1 MKRLKNVYLI
11 SVTLCVS
18 QALTVSPSFANGV
31 EDAYSSDRL
40 APAARIPNPASLKK
54 SVAEKLPGWLAEYD
68 VPSAAIAYIVDGK
81 IAWTHV
87 AGEAE
92 PGKAATADTLY
103 NIASMTKPLVAET
116 VVRLAKGGAFSL
128 DDIMADTWVD
138 PDIKSD
144 PRHRLLTPHIALIHR
159 TGFPNWRYQTNDV
172 LTFKNDPGT
181 KFGYSGEGFQYIAR
195 FAEKKMGAP
204 LEKLVTQQI
213 FEPAGMTQTSFTGKP
228 WFAGRIAMSRNGK
241 GEHAH
246 ATVREDWNAA
256 DDVWATVGDY
266 ARFLAWVMAN
276 PVSDEP
282 AATYWTTRENLGG
295 QICGEGRLAA
305 DVCPKSLGFVGGWN
319 VYHTADNLI
328 VMHGGG
334 DVGERTLGFF
344 DPVNKTGGVIF
355 TNGAKGQKVIRDVVK
370 ILFPDPSFV
379 AFMKLQAGG

>member
-1 MKRLKNVYLI
+1 LKYALLIGPALYAIAALSPSAVAATGQENSSSEEQTTSAIQNENPVDLKNALI
-11 SVTLCVS
+11 
-18 QALTVSPSFANGV
+18 A
-31 EDAYSSDRL
+31 
-40 APAARIPNPASLKK
+40 
-54 SVAEKLPGWLAEYD
+54 KLPGWLAEYD
-68 VPSAAIAYIVDGK
+68 VPSAAIAYIADGK
-81 IAWTHV
+81 IAWTLV

-92 PGKAATADTLY
+92 PGKAATPDTLY

-116 VVRLAKGGAFSL
+116 VVRLAKGGAYSL
-128 DDIMADTWVD
+128 DESMAVSWVD

-144 PRHRLLTPHIALIHR
+144 PRHKLLTPRMALVHR

-172 LTFKNDPGT
+172 LAFKNDPDT
-181 KFGYSGEGFQYIAR
+181 QFGYSGEGFQYIAR
-195 FAEKKMGAP
+195 FAEKKMDAP
-204 LEKLVTQQI
+204 LEKLVEKQI
-213 FEPAGMTQTSFTGKP
+213 FIPAGMTQTSFTKKP
-228 WFAGRIAMSRNGK
+228 WFEGRIAMSRNGK
-241 GEHAH
+241 GEHDY

-266 ARFLAWVMAN
+266 ARFLTWVMDN

-282 AATYWTTRENLGG
+282 LVTFWTAKENLGG
-295 QICGEGRLAA
+295 QICGEGRLAV

-344 DPVNKTGGVIF
+344 DPISKTGAVIF

-379 AFMKLQAGG
+379 AFMNLQAGG

>member
-1 MKRLKNVYLI
+1 MKNAYLI
-11 SVTLCVS
+11 GAALCAT
-18 QALTVSPSFANGV
+18 QALTVPPSFANNA
-31 EDAYSSDRL
+31 EATYSNDGL
-40 APAARIPNPASLKK
+40 VPAAQIQNPASLKK
-54 SVAEKLPGWLAEYD
+54 SLSEKLPSWLAEYD

-92 PGKAATADTLY
+92 PGKAATKDTLY

-116 VVRLAKGGAFSL
+116 VVRLAKAGAFSL
-128 DDIMADTWVD
+128 NDIMADTWVD

-144 PRHRLLTPHIALIHR
+144 PRHRHLTPHIALIHR
-159 TGFPNWRYQTNDV
+159 TGFPNWRYQTDGV

-195 FAEKKMGAP
+195 FAEEKMSEP
-204 LEKLVTQQI
+204 LEKLVSREI

-246 ATVREDWNAA
+246 ATVREEWNAA
-256 DDVWATVGDY
+256 DDVWATVSDY
-266 ARFLAWVMAN
+266 ARFLTWVMAN
-276 PVSDEP
+276 PVSGEP
-282 AATYWTTRENLGG
+282 AAAYWIAQENLGG

-305 DVCPKSLGFVGGWN
+305 DVCPKSLGFVSGWN
-319 VYHTADNLI
+319 VYRTADNLI

-344 DPVNKTGGVIF
+344 DPIGKTGAVIF
-355 TNGAKGQKVIRDVVK
+355 TNGAKGQKVIRDVVE

-379 AFMKLQAGG
+379 AFMNLQAGG

>member
-1 MKRLKNVYLI
+1 MKYALLIGPALCAIAALSPSAVAATGQENFSSEEQTTSAIQNENPVDLKNVLI
-11 SVTLCVS
+11 
-18 QALTVSPSFANGV
+18 A
-31 EDAYSSDRL
+31 
-40 APAARIPNPASLKK
+40 
-54 SVAEKLPGWLAEYD
+54 KLPGWLAAYD
-68 VPSAAIAYIVDGK
+68 VPSAAIAYIADGK

-92 PGKAATADTLY
+92 PGKAAMPDTLY

-116 VVRLAKGGAFSL
+116 VVRLAKGGAYSL
-128 DDIMADTWVD
+128 DESMASSWVD

-144 PRHRLLTPHIALIHR
+144 PRHKLLTPGMALVHR

-172 LTFKNDPGT
+172 LAFKNDPDT
-181 KFGYSGEGFQYIAR
+181 QFGYSGEGFQYIAR
-195 FAEKKMGAP
+195 FAEKKMDAP
-204 LEKLVTQQI
+204 LENLVEKQI
-213 FEPAGMTQTSFTGKP
+213 FIPAGMTQTSFTKKP
-228 WFAGRIAMSRNGK
+228 WFEGRIAMSRNGK
-241 GEHAH
+241 GEHDY

-266 ARFLAWVMAN
+266 ARFLTWVMDN

-282 AATYWTTRENLGG
+282 VSTYWTAKENLGG
-295 QICGEGRLAA
+295 QICGEGRLAV

-344 DPVNKTGGVIF
+344 DPVGKTGAVIF

-379 AFMKLQAGG
+379 AFMNLQAGS